1 MGLSNVLHARLLGV
15 LGEVLGGSPGL
26 ENRQRGK
33 LGDGDSAAVAGA
45 RAPASRRVG
54 LANTRA
60 CKLTGCGGK
69 G

>member
-1 MGLSNVLHARLLGV
+1 VLHTGLLVV
-15 LGEVLGGSPGL
+15 LGEVLGGSLGL
-26 ENRQRGK
+26 ENRRRGE
-33 LGDGDSAAVAGA
+33 LSDGDPTAAAGA

-60 CKLTGCGGK
+60 RKLTRCEGK